1 MIFMRRHRSA
11 QKKFTAAQRSAERG
25 SALLITLA
33 AVMVVSISLAAV
45 LTLSVQEHRML
56 ARTADWNAAL
66 PAAEA
71 GIEEAMS
78 HLWQVDGG
86 PRGVNGWAQEGAN
99 FVRSRTLPHGRFDV
113 AVSSGTPPVITS
125 TGQVWS
131 VSTGDL
137 VERRIQVRTRGQGI
151 FPRGIVAK
159 GKITLSGQFTSDS
172 FDSSDPNYSTNG
184 MYIVSRRKDN
194 GDMATM
200 AAPDAFDLGG
210 QVKIY
215 GHVSTTANGIVKI
228 SDPKQQVIGSAS
240 YIDSGGTGI
249 EPGRH
254 KKDLNVSFPNVEA
267 PYSGGMPLS
276 GGTINGVLYKYVLQS
291 GEYTISTLTLSGS
304 DKMLVLGGATLL
316 VNQDVS
322 ISGDAF
328 IQINPGAN
336 LQVYVRKGSVSISG
350 KSVGNLTGYAAN
362 FGLWGMPEMKNI
374 NFSGEGEFLGTMYAP
389 QAKLSMSGG
398 STSGLDFVGAAIV
411 DEVNGSGQYRFHY
424 DEALGSSNARNL
436 GIVSWREI

>member
-1 MIFMRRHRSA
+1 
-11 QKKFTAAQRSAERG
+11 
-25 SALLITLA
+25 
-33 AVMVVSISLAAV
+33 VMVVSISLAAV
-45 LTLSVQEHRML
+45 LSLSLHEHRML

-86 PRGVNGWAQEGAN
+86 ARGVNGWVQEGAS
-99 FVRSRTLPHGRFDV
+99 FVRLRTMPHGRFDV

-125 TGQVWS
+125 TGRVWS
-131 VSTGDL
+131 VSTGSL
-137 VERRIQVRTRGQGI
+137 VERRIQVRTRGQGLFPKGI
-151 FPRGIVAK
+151 FAR
-159 GKITLSGQFTSDS
+159 GKITLSGQFMSDS

-184 MYIVSRRKDN
+184 MYTASRRKDN

-200 AAPDAFDLGG
+200 GAPDAFDLGG

-215 GHVSTTANGIVKI
+215 GQVSTTANGIVKI
-228 SDPKQQVIGSAS
+228 SDPRQQRIGSAS

-249 EPGRH
+249 EPGH
-254 KKDLNVSFPNVEA
+254 HTKDLNVSFPNVEA
-267 PYSGGMPLS
+267 PYSSGLS
-276 GGTINGVLYKYVLQS
+276 LSRDLTIDGVFYKYVLYS
-291 GEYTISTLTLSGS
+291 GSYSISTLTLSGS
-304 DKMLVLGGATLL
+304 DKMLVMGDATLL

-336 LQVYVRKGSVSISG
+336 LQLYVRKGSVSISG
-350 KSVGNLTGYAAN
+350 GGIANLAGNAAN

-374 NFSGEGEFLGTMYAP
+374 NFSGDGLFIGTIYAP

-398 STSGLDFVGAAIV
+398 STSGMDFIGAAIV

-424 DEALGSSNARNL
+424 DEALGSNNARNL
-436 GIVSWREI
+436 VIVSWREI